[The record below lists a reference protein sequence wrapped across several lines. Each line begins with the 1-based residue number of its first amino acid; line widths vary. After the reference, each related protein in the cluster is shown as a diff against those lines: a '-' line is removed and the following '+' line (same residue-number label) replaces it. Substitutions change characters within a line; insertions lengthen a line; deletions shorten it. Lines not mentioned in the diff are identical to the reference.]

1 MKKKRKILFITTI
14 LTFILFTNISF
25 ASKRNFITEIF
36 VFSKKNSM
44 ENLRSQT
51 KQSQKKTPSKPRPVK
66 YRNVMEYD
74 FNFNYLQQV
83 DIPYFISILPKK
95 FRQYGEG
102 YFENF
107 DLDQNGKT
115 DLVISYDD
123 PVTGFLD
130 LNENGVAEIEY
141 LFNGSERWIYF
152 DENEDTIADF
162 LFKDLDGDGVNE
174 EVIKIEN

>member
-14 LTFILFTNISF
+14 LTFIFFTNISF
-25 ASKRNFITEIF
+25 ASKINFITEIF
-36 VFSKKNSM
+36 VFAKKNTM
-44 ENLRSQT
+44 EILQSKT
-51 KQSQKKTPSKPRPVK
+51 KQSQKKTPRKPKPVK
-66 YRNVMEYD
+66 YRSVMEYD

-95 FRQYGEG
+95 FRQDSDHLEH
-102 YFENF
+102 FN
-107 DLDQNGKT
+107 LDQNGKT

-130 LNENGVAEIEY
+130 LNENGIAEIEY